1 MLAGQVVYADWLKG
15 YGLVIIVDHA
25 NGVFSLYAD
34 ASKILTS
41 VGAKIEAGETIG
53 ENGDTG
59 MTGENTLYFELRQ
72 GAEPVD
78 PLVAGFQND
87 RSRKEGTHVME
98 QVRSRRWLYLL
109 LMVTVAL
116 GIGIV
121 LEKSLERTGHA
132 AETYEELRTFS
143 EVLTPSAKHY
153 VDDTKVKDLVQGAIR
168 GMLSTLDPHSAYMT
182 PDMYKEMQVE
192 TRGEFGGVGIQIGV
206 KDNRLAVIAPIEGT
220 PAHRAGIKA
229 GDFITKVND
238 ETTKDLTLM
247 DAVQKMRGPK
257 GTKVNL
263 TIQRDGTT
271 DPLAFSLVR
280 DTIKIESVKF
290 KVIDNTIGYV
300 RLTQFQEAT
309 GRDLGRALKQFKEQK
324 LQGTV
329 LDLRNN
335 PGGLLTAAVDV
346 SEQFVGNG
354 KLIVYTKGR
363 EGKKDEWFSK
373 TKETLEDFPMIILV
387 NEGSASASEIVA
399 GALQDWGRAVIVG
412 TTSFGKGSVQT
423 ILPLGDGSGL
433 RLTTAKYYTP
443 KGRSIQ
449 STGITPDI
457 VVKLQAQTLWQR
469 RLKRMAKRGS
479 PKPQNL
485 RPVQRTHP
493 LR

>member
-1 MLAGQVVYADWLKG
+1 
-15 YGLVIIVDHA
+15 
-25 NGVFSLYAD
+25 
-34 ASKILTS
+34 
-41 VGAKIEAGETIG
+41 
-53 ENGDTG
+53 
-59 MTGENTLYFELRQ
+59 
-72 GAEPVD
+72 
-78 PLVAGFQND
+78 
-87 RSRKEGTHVME
+87 ME
-98 QVRSRRWLYLL
+98 QQRSRRWLYLL
-109 LMVTVAL
+109 LMVMLSL
-116 GIGIV
+116 GIGV
-121 LEKSLERTGHA
+121 FLEKGLERNGHA
-132 AETYEELRTFS
+132 SETYEELRTFS
-143 EVLTPSAKHY
+143 EVLTQVQKHY

-192 TRGEFGGVGIQIGV
+192 TKGEFGGVGIQIGV
-206 KDNRLAVIAPIEGT
+206 KENRLAVIAPIEGT
-220 PAHRAGIKA
+220 PAFRAGIKA

-238 ETTKDLTLM
+238 EPTKDLTLM
-247 DAVQKMRGPK
+247 DAVQKMRGPR

-263 TIQRDGTT
+263 TIQRDGTP
-271 DPLAFSLVR
+271 DPLMFSLVR
-280 DTIKIESVKF
+280 DTIKIESVKY
-290 KVIDNTIGYV
+290 KVIDNTIGYI

-309 GRDLGRALKQFKEQK
+309 GKDLSRALKQFKEQK
-324 LQGTV
+324 VQGTI

-373 TKETLEDFPMIILV
+373 TKETLEDSPMIVLV

-412 TTSFGKGSVQT
+412 STSFGKGSVQT

-457 VVKLQAQTLWQR
+457 VVKPQTQVAAKVEKEGKEAEPKTAKGPVGGKEPAAAGKPSEDAAHKNGSAVPAPPVDAAGEVPIEDDVQLQKAVEL
-469 RLKRMAKRGS
+469 LKTWKIF
-479 PKPQNL
+479 KEL
-485 RPVQRTHP
+485 RPVS
-493 LR
+493 